1 MNDDMYKVEYEDYL
15 GFVNQLKK
23 GIFNSKVEEYDTKK
37 RLEIISN
44 KTGKVLAAQEV
55 YSNEENAFFIYEMPD
70 DDERRAP
77 PKVRKIVLE
86 TEEEVKAFFE
96 LLNKA
101 VKKDE

>member
-1 MNDDMYKVEYEDYL
+1 MYKVEYEDYI

-23 GIFNSKVEEYDTKK
+23 GTFNSKVEEYDTKK

-55 YSNEENAFFIYEMPD
+55 YSDEESNFFIYEMPD
-70 DDERRAP
+70 DDERRAA

-86 TEEEVKAFFE
+86 TEEEVKAFFK

>member
-1 MNDDMYKVEYEDYL
+1 MNDDMYKVEYEDYI

-23 GIFNSKVEEYDTKK
+23 GTFNSKVEEYDAKK

-44 KTGKVLAAQEV
+44 KTGKILAAQEV
-55 YSNEENAFFIYEMPD
+55 YSDEESNFFIYEMPD
-70 DDERRAP
+70 DDERRAA

>member
-1 MNDDMYKVEYEDYL
+1 MNDMYKVEYEDYI

-23 GIFNSKVEEYDTKK
+23 GTFNSKVEEYDTKK

-55 YSNEENAFFIYEMPD
+55 YSDEESNFFIYEMPD
-70 DDERRAP
+70 DDERRAA
-77 PKVRKIVLE
+77 PKVRKIVLK